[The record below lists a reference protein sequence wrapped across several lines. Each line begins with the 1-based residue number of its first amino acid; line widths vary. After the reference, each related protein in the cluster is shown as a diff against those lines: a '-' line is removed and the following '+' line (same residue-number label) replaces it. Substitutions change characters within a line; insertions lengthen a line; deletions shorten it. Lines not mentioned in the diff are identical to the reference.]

1 MSCNKKNGKL
11 ILISGPSGSGK
22 TTIVKHL
29 LSSGLDLVFSISACS
44 REKRKNE
51 KDGVDY
57 HFLSTKVFKE
67 KIASDD
73 FLEWEEVYDNNFY
86 GTLKSEV
93 MNKINLGHN
102 VIFDIDV
109 MGAKSLKKIFANQA
123 FSIFIQ
129 APSIDSINQRL
140 SSRNTESEGQI
151 SFRVNKARYEEKE
164 KKFFDYILINN
175 DLSLAKKDVL
185 HKVQGFLK

>member
-29 LSSGLDLVFSISACS
+29 LSSDLDLFFSISACS

-57 HFLSTKVFKE
+57 HFLSIKVFKE
-67 KIASDD
+67 KIESGD

-93 MNKINLGHN
+93 INKINFGHN

-109 MGAKSLKKIFANQA
+109 IGAQSLKKIFTNQA
-123 FSIFIQ
+123 FSIYIQ
-129 APSIDSINQRL
+129 APSIDSINKRL
-140 SSRNTESEGQI
+140 STRKTESEDQI
-151 SFRVNKARYEEKE
+151 SFRINKARHEEKE

-185 HKVQGFLK
+185 QKVQGFLK

>member
-29 LSSGLDLVFSISACS
+29 LSSDLDLVFSISACS

-57 HFLSTKVFKE
+57 HFLSIKVFKE
-67 KIASDD
+67 KIESGE
-73 FLEWEEVYDNNFY
+73 FLEWEEVYDNHFY

-93 MNKINLGHN
+93 INKINLGHN

-109 MGAKSLKKIFANQA
+109 IGAKSLKKIFTNQA
-123 FSIFIQ
+123 FSIYIQ
-129 APSIDSINQRL
+129 APSIDSINKRL
-140 SSRNTESEGQI
+140 NSRQTESGDQI
-151 SFRVNKARYEEKE
+151 SFRTNKARHEEKE

-185 HKVQGFLK
+185 QKVQGFLK

>member
-57 HFLSTKVFKE
+57 HFLSIKVFKE
-67 KIASDD
+67 KIESGE
-73 FLEWEEVYDNNFY
+73 FLEWEEVYDNHFY

-93 MNKINLGHN
+93 INKINLGHN

-109 MGAKSLKKIFANQA
+109 IGAKSLKKIFTNQA
-123 FSIFIQ
+123 FSIYIQ
-129 APSIDSINQRL
+129 APSIDSINKRL
-140 SSRNTESEGQI
+140 NSRQTESGGQI
-151 SFRVNKARYEEKE
+151 SFRINKARHEEKE

-185 HKVQGFLK
+185 QKVQGFLK

>member
-29 LSSGLDLVFSISACS
+29 LSSDLDLFFSISACS

-57 HFLSTKVFKE
+57 HFLSIKVFKE
-67 KIASDD
+67 KIESGD
-73 FLEWEEVYDNNFY
+73 FLEWEEVYDNHFY

-93 MNKINLGHN
+93 INKINLGHN

-109 MGAKSLKKIFANQA
+109 IGANSLKKIFTNQA
-123 FSIFIQ
+123 FSIYIQ
-129 APSIDSINQRL
+129 APSIDSINKRL
-140 SSRNTESEGQI
+140 NSRQTESEDQI
-151 SFRVNKARYEEKE
+151 SFRINKARHEEKE

-185 HKVQGFLK
+185 QKVQGFLK